1 MVPSALG
8 VAGWEICGQQQEG
21 VPQEMGLQTRVGQEG
36 WMHPED
42 WQEEA
47 THTTGLQLTGRHTED
62 WQEGA
67 MHTMGLQLMGT
78 QQVVWQLTGTYTAG
92 LQPTGRHTEDW
103 QGLGE
108 QQPAWQPVE
117 QLAWHMLSWGWLVWR
132 EGRW

>member
-62 WQEGA
+62 WQ
-67 MHTMGLQLMGT
+67 
-78 QQVVWQLTGTYTAG
+78 
-92 LQPTGRHTEDW
+92 
-103 QGLGE
+103 GLGE